1 MTASRSQ
8 PLNHHHDDHGDDD
21 GDHDCDVDDHHDDRD
36 HDGDGDDLHDNGGE
50 YDGLDSHGDCNE
62 DLRPPHFS

>member
-21 GDHDCDVDDHHDDRD
+21 GDHDGDVDDHHDD
-36 HDGDGDDLHDNGGE
+36 LVE
-50 YDGLDSHGDCNE
+50 YDEQPWRLQ
-62 DLRPPHFS
+62 

>member
-21 GDHDCDVDDHHDDRD
+21 GDHDGDVDDHHDDRV
-36 HDGDGDDLHDNGGE
+36 E
-50 YDGLDSHGDCNE
+50 YDEQPWRLQ
-62 DLRPPHFS
+62 